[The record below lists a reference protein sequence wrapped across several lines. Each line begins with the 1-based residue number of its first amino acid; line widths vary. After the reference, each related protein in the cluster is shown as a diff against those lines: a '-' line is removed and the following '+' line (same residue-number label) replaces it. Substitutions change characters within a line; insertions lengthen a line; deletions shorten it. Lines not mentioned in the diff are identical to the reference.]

1 MRESSLL
8 EQPSKELKQELKEL
22 IVTTLRL
29 EDVRPEQI
37 EDDEPLFSPE
47 SRLGLDSLSALELLS
62 AIEFKFKV
70 RFESDGSAKQ
80 HFESVTTL
88 ARFVQSTRS

>member
-1 MRESSLL
+1 ML
-8 EQPSKELKQELKEL
+8 EPSADLKQELKTL

-29 EDVRPEQI
+29 EEVQPDQI
-37 EDDEPLFSPE
+37 GDDEPLFSPE

-62 AIEFKFKV
+62 AIEFKFKI

-88 ARFVQSTRS
+88 ARFVESQRPPPQA